1 MINQTN
7 QLYRGLFSDKITPS
21 IDFKAEASTTVV
33 QCNVLQLLKYFY
45 RCKSDISFDVYTEYT
60 VSKTNFV
67 YDFDFIRN
75 LDLIILF
82 RLFCLCQKWP
92 HIELLTPKDSHF

>member
-7 QLYRGLFSDKITPS
+7 KLYQGLFSDKITPG

-45 RCKSDISFDVYTEYT
+45 RCKSDISFDVYTEHK

-67 YDFDFIRN
+67 YDFNFIRN
-75 LDLIILF
+75 LGLIISF
-82 RLFCLCQKWP
+82 
-92 HIELLTPKDSHF
+92 